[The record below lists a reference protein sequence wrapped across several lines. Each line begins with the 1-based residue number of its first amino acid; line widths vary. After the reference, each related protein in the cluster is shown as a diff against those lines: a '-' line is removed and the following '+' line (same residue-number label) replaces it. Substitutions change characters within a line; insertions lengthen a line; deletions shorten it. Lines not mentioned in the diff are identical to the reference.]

1 MKRYLPLQ
9 LILNSFLT
17 TALAQASSPYCEI
30 GWSLE
35 LRKGKD
41 ICYKYDKA
49 LDKRYESVAHAPQD
63 NNKWKR
69 IVDNEGYRDTWVKL
83 K

>member
-9 LILNSFLT
+9 LILSIS
-17 TALAQASSPYCEI
+17 LATSLSLAFSPYCEI

-35 LRKGKD
+35 LKKDKD

-49 LDKRYESVAHAPQD
+49 LDKRYETATHAPKD

-69 IVDNEGYRDTWVKL
+69 IIDNEGYRDTWVKL